1 MERSTFASRKRAYTI
16 GAIFLILIAVLL
28 GRMYELQFM
37 QFDSF
42 RSQAEKQSIHQI
54 SKDPLR
60 GLVYDRDGDLIV
72 GNNPSYTLTVTPFK
86 FEWNSLPLLV
96 RLFRVDSNVVRY
108 RVSRAGLHSF
118 EPVKIARDLSFQQLS
133 LLEEYRTLLPGVNY
147 VVESRRVYKMKPH
160 LAHLLGYTKEISPR
174 LLKNLGDYY
183 QPGDI
188 VGFNGIEAAY
198 EDELRGHKGY
208 GYHTVNALGKVV
220 ESFDHGR
227 SDIPAEEGSD
237 LYLTV
242 DMDLQAY
249 GEQLMRGKRGAI
261 VALDPRNG
269 EVLAFVSAPDY
280 DLQDFSGRIPVDVW
294 NQLRDDPASPL
305 YNRCS
310 MAAYPPGSTF
320 KMLVAAAALQE
331 HIIDLDTRISCP
343 GSYMLAGQEFGCH
356 GAHGDINVVSAIEH
370 SCNVFF
376 YKLIFKLGFDNLKK
390 YGAMFHFGRTTGM
403 DISNENSGILPS
415 EEYYN
420 KRYGTKWNIG
430 YLVNLGIGQGEI
442 NTTPLQMAAYTATIA
457 NGGTYYTP
465 HAVRATRARMD
476 DEPVE
481 LPIHGEKLPIR
492 KDVLDIIH
500 RGMYRAV
507 NGSGTGYAAQVGGT
521 RVAGKTGTAENPPNP
536 DHAWFVGYAP
546 FDDPRI
552 AVAVI
557 VENGGFGGT
566 AAAPL
571 AGAMI
576 RRFLFGA
583 PVYNAPASDSI
594 RVSASHAA
602 ANPSP
607 ATNPSAAAGPED

>member
-1 MERSTFASRKRAYTI
+1 MERSSFASRKRAYTM

-28 GRMYELQFM
+28 VRMYELQFL

-42 RSQAEKQSIHQI
+42 RTQAEKQSIHQI

-60 GLVYDRDGDLIV
+60 GLIYDREGNVIV

-86 FEWNSLPLLV
+86 FDWSSLPLLV
-96 RLFRVDSNVVRY
+96 RMFRVDSNVVRY
-108 RVSRAGLHSF
+108 RVSRAGMHSF
-118 EPVKIARDLSFQQLS
+118 EPVKIARDLTFRQLS
-133 LLEEYRTLLPGVNY
+133 MLEENRTLLPGVNY
-147 VVESRRVYKMKPH
+147 VVESRRVYMMEPKM
-160 LAHLLGYTKEISPR
+160 AHLLGYTKEISPR
-174 LLKNLGDYY
+174 LLKNLGEYY

-188 VGFNGIEAAY
+188 VGFNGIEAEY
-198 EDELRGHKGY
+198 EEVLRGRKGY

-227 SDIPAEEGSD
+227 SDIPAEEGRD
-237 LYLTV
+237 LILTV
-242 DMDLQAY
+242 DMDLQDY
-249 GEQLMRGKRGAI
+249 GERLMRGKRGAI

-280 DLQDFSGRIPVDVW
+280 DLRDFSGRIPVDVW
-294 NQLRDDPASPL
+294 NNLRDDPDSPL

-320 KMLVAAAALQE
+320 KMLVAAAALE
-331 HIIDLDTRISCP
+331 ENIIDINTRINCP
-343 GSYMLAGQEFGCH
+343 GSYLLAGQEFGCH

-376 YKLIFKLGFDNLKK
+376 YRLIFKLGFDNLKK
-390 YGAMFHFGRTTGM
+390 YGTLFHFGRRTGM
-403 DISNENSGILPS
+403 DISNENSGILPT

-420 KRYGTKWNIG
+420 KRYGTRWNIG

-442 NTTPLQMAAYTATIA
+442 NTTPLQMAAYTAAIA
-457 NGGTYYTP
+457 NGGTYHAP
-465 HAVRATRARMD
+465 HAVRAVRGEHE
-476 DEPVE
+476 DEAQAIPY
-481 LPIHGEKLPIR
+481 HSEKLPMR
-492 KDVLDIIH
+492 PAVMEIIH

-507 NGSGTGYAAQVGGT
+507 NGSGTGYAARVGGT

-566 AAAPL
+566 AAAPI
-571 AGAMI
+571 AGAII
-576 RRFLFGA
+576 RRYLFGA
-583 PVYNAPASDSI
+583 PSYAPQESDS
-594 RVSASHAA
+594 AT
-602 ANPSP
+602 PQPP
-607 ATNPSAAAGPED
+607 AVPLELPTHVELED